1 MKTDI
6 LYLNNSPYENGKLS
20 GEYFRK
26 NVIINLEKIN
36 NVLLNNDIKNKIV
49 SQLDNLKN
57 EYPKYYDETIGK
69 ADGLGIDRLTYF
81 AIMCPEIVDI
91 NFEHC
96 TTIMCKK
103 DNGNFIISHNEDD
116 DYIEGNFCLSKVRI
130 DDENW
135 LVTNDMYNMP
145 FGNGIS
151 WNSYGIV
158 KTINYCHDDN
168 INLDNYSRYFL
179 QRHISEAMSIDDL
192 IKRCKEMKVASG
204 FHVNAIDI
212 NNNVAVSIE
221 VYSDSIDVEYID
233 DYYVHSNHFIH
244 KDYLVNQKTDSGS
257 NSIFRLNKAKELFES
272 NNKDL
277 NSIKNI
283 LAYRS
288 KENKFDNS
296 ILQTIDDPYITLFN
310 FSFDTENKNIIY
322 LNSYTNNEQLELQY
336 NL

>member
-36 NVLLNNDIKNKIV
+36 NVLLNNDIKNQIV
-49 SQLDNLKN
+49 KQLDNLKN

-81 AIMCPEIVDI
+81 AIMCPEIADI

-116 DYIEGNFCLSKVRI
+116 DYIESNFCLSKVRI

-135 LVTNDMYNMP
+135 FVTNDMYNMP

-168 INLDNYSRYFL
+168 INLDNYSRYYL
-179 QRHISEAMSIDDL
+179 QRHISESKSIDDL
-192 IKRCKEMKVASG
+192 INRCREMKVASG

-212 NNNVAVSIE
+212 NNNVAVSI
-221 VYSDSIDVEYID
+221 DEYYI
-233 DYYVHSNHFIH
+233 HSNHFIH

>member
-1 MKTDI
+1 M
-6 LYLNNSPYENGKLS
+6 
-20 GEYFRK
+20 
-26 NVIINLEKIN
+26 
-36 NVLLNNDIKNKIV
+36 
-49 SQLDNLKN
+49 KN

-81 AIMCPEIVDI
+81 AIMCPEITDI

-103 DNGNFIISHNEDD
+103 DNGSFIISHNEDD
-116 DYIEGNFCLSKVRI
+116 DYVEGNFCLSKVKI
-130 DDENW
+130 DNDNW

-168 INLDNYSRYFL
+168 VYINNYPRYFL
-179 QRHISEAMSIDDL
+179 QRHISEATSIDDL
-192 IKRCKEMKVASG
+192 INRCREMKVASG

-221 VYSDSIDVEYID
+221 VYTNGIDVEYINE
-233 DYYVHSNHFIH
+233 YYIHSNHFIH

>member
-6 LYLNNSPYENGKLS
+6 LYLNNTPYENGKLS

-26 NVIINLEKIN
+26 NVIINLEEIN
-36 NVLLNNDIKNKIV
+36 NVLLNNDIKNQIV

-81 AIMCPEIVDI
+81 AIMCPEIADI
-91 NFEHC
+91 KFEHC

-103 DNGNFIISHNEDD
+103 GNGSFIISHNEDG
-116 DYIEGNFCLSKVRI
+116 DYIEGNFCLSKVKI
-130 DDENW
+130 DNDNW
-135 LVTNDMYNMP
+135 FLTNDMYNMP

-168 INLDNYSRYFL
+168 VDIKNHPRYFL
-179 QRHISEAMSIDDL
+179 QRHISEARSIDDL

-244 KDYLVNQKTDSGS
+244 KDYL
-257 NSIFRLNKAKELFES
+257 
-272 NNKDL
+272 
-277 NSIKNI
+277 
-283 LAYRS
+283 
-288 KENKFDNS
+288 
-296 ILQTIDDPYITLFN
+296 
-310 FSFDTENKNIIY
+310 
-322 LNSYTNNEQLELQY
+322 
-336 NL
+336 

>member
-36 NVLLNNDIKNKIV
+36 NVLLNNDIKNQIV
-49 SQLDNLKN
+49 KQLDNLKN

-81 AIMCPEIVDI
+81 AIMCPEITDI

-103 DNGNFIISHNEDD
+103 DNGSFIISHNEDD
-116 DYIEGNFCLSKVRI
+116 DYVEGNFCLSKVKI
-130 DDENW
+130 DNDNW

-168 INLDNYSRYFL
+168 VYINNYPRYFL
-179 QRHISEAMSIDDL
+179 QRHISEATSIDDL
-192 IKRCKEMKVASG
+192 INRCREMKVASG

-221 VYSDSIDVEYID
+221 VYTNGIDVEYINE
-233 DYYVHSNHFIH
+233 YYIHSNHFIH

>member
-6 LYLNNSPYENGKLS
+6 LYLNNTPYENGKLS

-26 NVIINLEKIN
+26 NVIINLEEIN
-36 NVLLNNDIKNKIV
+36 NVLLNNDIKNQIV

-81 AIMCPEIVDI
+81 AIMCPEIIDI
-91 NFEHC
+91 KFEHC

-103 DNGNFIISHNEDD
+103 GNGSFIISHNEDG
-116 DYIEGNFCLSKVRI
+116 DYIEGNFCLSKVKI
-130 DDENW
+130 DNDNW
-135 LVTNDMYNMP
+135 FFTNDMYNMP

-168 INLDNYSRYFL
+168 VDIKNHPRYFL
-179 QRHISEAMSIDDL
+179 QRHISEARSIDDL

-244 KDYLVNQKTDSGS
+244 KDYLLNQVTDKES
-257 NSIFRLNKAKELFES
+257 NSIFRLNKCNEQLKYKTMNE
-272 NNKDL
+272 
-277 NSIKNI
+277 IKTI
-283 LAYRS
+283 LSYRS
-288 KENKFDNS
+288 KENKFENS
-296 ILQTIDDPYITLFN
+296 ILQTKEDPYMTLFN
-310 FSFDTENKNIIY
+310 FSFDTDNKNKIY
-322 LNSYTNNEQLELQY
+322 LNNYINSEIIELKY
-336 NL
+336 DL